1 MLDCCYLYTLD
12 EKFTE
17 NVKRSLGKGALE
29 ERDLTLKREY
39 SHFTLICQ
47 QKTNVPFP
55 RDAKLSLRVI
65 KKYFVNQY
73 NLDGKA
79 VENRKKLEAHKYDF
93 NTDIIDYTKS
103 GELATLSKEE
113 FDNLNDIKIR
123 EKLTTHKHG
132 KEYHHCVAKCIQRI

>member
-1 MLDCCYLYTLD
+1 MSETFEIQTIGRIRRMPEAKHYEDDLLDCCYLYILD

-17 NVKRSLGKGALE
+17 NVKRSLGKVALE

-55 RDAKLSLRVI
+55 RDAKLALRVI

-79 VENRKKLEAHKYDF
+79 VENKK
-93 NTDIIDYTKS
+93 S
-103 GELATLSKEE
+103 W
-113 FDNLNDIKIR
+113 
-123 EKLTTHKHG
+123 KHTNM
-132 KEYHHCVAKCIQRI
+132 ISTQIL